1 MSQPDDDS
9 HAALKRLDER
19 LKAFKADDDA
29 PATGVAGASESGAG
43 EGYRLGETMRFAHA
57 PAYVEASAAA
67 VTIGGTAEV
76 KMKPA
81 AVERM

>member
-43 EGYRLGETMRFAHA
+43 DKLTRWKRR
-57 PAYVEASAAA
+57 PAKANRAADRSQVLAYASILA
-67 VTIGGTAEV
+67 
-76 KMKPA
+76 
-81 AVERM
+81 